1 MSYSVHTVIFGY
13 PISFVGDL
21 LESTL
26 PVDDAY
32 GLCQRRQ
39 SDSNQRKGFPGTDSG
54 RISSGKNDFRM
65 DNKAAAAGPFAAVPA
80 GKYHDNVLYPQHCL
94 GFIGW
99 LFGWVMSG
107 GFSVLLFFI
116 ILFSLG
122 GAVLPYIYIRS
133 EAKKANLLRKKEVLP
148 LVQQLKVLS
157 RSGVGTSF
165 NALAGIV
172 VEDATGVLMKD
183 IQEAVEDISRG
194 KGRKEALLEM
204 AEKTGSP
211 VVKEVMEV
219 ILDAEEKELPLYGVL
234 ESIETRLLLDIETR
248 ADEIKSKDED
258 ALALPLAGLILP
270 ANMILMVAP
279 GIIGIK
285 SMMTF

>member
-1 MSYSVHTVIFGY
+1 MFILLFLAILFLLLGIYLKARYRSMTLMAFVRGESLKVTREKGSPIQTVVGYLPGKMLFEWTTKQLQQARLRQYLPENIMTMSFILSIIF
-13 PISFVGDL
+13 
-21 LESTL
+21 
-26 PVDDAY
+26 
-32 GLCQRRQ
+32 
-39 SDSNQRKGFPGTDSG
+39 
-54 RISSGKNDFRM
+54 
-65 DNKAAAAGPFAAVPA
+65 
-80 GKYHDNVLYPQHCL
+80 

-99 LFGWVMSG
+99 LFGWVMTG
-107 GFSVLLFFI
+107 EISVLLFFI
-116 ILFSLG
+116 VLFSLG
-122 GAVLPYIYIRS
+122 GAFLPYIYIRS
-133 EAKKANLLRKKEVLP
+133 EAKKANLIRKKEVLP

-204 AEKTGSP
+204 AEKTGSS
-211 VVKEVMEV
+211 VVKEVMEL
-219 ILDAEEKELPLYGVL
+219 ILDAEEKELPLYDVL